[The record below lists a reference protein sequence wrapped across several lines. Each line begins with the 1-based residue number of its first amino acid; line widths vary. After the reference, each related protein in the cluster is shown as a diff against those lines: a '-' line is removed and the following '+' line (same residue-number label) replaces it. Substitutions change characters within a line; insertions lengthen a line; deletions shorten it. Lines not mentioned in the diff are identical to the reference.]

1 MARPTPPSD
10 SESVLEQMR
19 PYMLP
24 TIDKIVQGIRTVQG
38 GITPTLKALEQG
50 AQRLGYGDPDSMK
63 TIVK

>member
-24 TIDKIVQGIRTVQG
+24 TIDKIVQGVRTLQCV
-38 GITPTLKALEQG
+38 TPTLKALEQG